1 MVNRVRV
8 LAPNSPLAEATMEQL
23 KERIQS
29 TICADNQTAAIRAE
43 AVAEMRRREGTERVE
58 TVLQEDGLLSPRRA
72 RSEVETA
79 VKLKELPNTADGLRK
94 GEISYDNAR
103 IIAGASQRGNIDE
116 TELAD
121 IAKTQSPDK
130 FAGTV
135 RKHQQQ
141 RSQDDGLSQ
150 LEHQRSQRYAKIS
163 TDLTDGM
170 TVLYGR
176 FDPITGARIESVLS
190 KKVNEL
196 WREEN
201 SKNRTTLGQRMADAL
216 DVLLARPENKDGDRS
231 QEARLLLIAQHD
243 AITGKLGQ
251 VRLPDGTPIPLQK
264 LREIACEAEVLP
276 AIFQGAS
283 QPLDLGRARRVAS
296 PAQRIALVARDR
308 NCIGCGASANWCQAH
323 HIIHW
328 IDGGPTN
335 LDDIAYY
342 AAAATTKY
350 TTTDGK

>member
-1 MVNRVRV
+1 M
-8 LAPNSPLAEATMEQL
+8 
-23 KERIQS
+23 KE
-29 TICADNQTAAIRAE
+29 D
-43 AVAEMRRREGTERVE
+43 
-58 TVLQEDGLLSPRRA
+58 DLLSRRRA

-79 VKLKELPNTADGLRK
+79 VKLKELPNTADGFEERSDLLRQRPDQHQ
-94 GEISYDNAR
+94 SAAAR
-103 IIAGASQRGNIDE
+103 HGPSCLRSI
-116 TELAD
+116 ELAD
-121 IAKTQSPDK
+121 IAKTQSPDN

-150 LEHQRSQRYAKIS
+150 LEHQRSQRYVKIS

-201 SKNRTTLGQRMADAL
+201 PQARSTREQRIADAL
-216 DVLLARPENKDGDRS
+216 EIFLTRPENNSGGRS
-231 QEARLLLIAQHD
+231 QEARLLLIAQHE

-296 PAQRIALVARDR
+296 PAQRIL
-308 NCIGCGASANWCQAH
+308 W
-323 HIIHW
+323 
-328 IDGGPTN
+328 
-335 LDDIAYY
+335 
-342 AAAATTKY
+342 
-350 TTTDGK
+350 